1 MSKIE
6 DGGRLALDPPGMTN
20 PQVTIPKLT
29 DPEEKDG
36 SGSTQG
42 GDISANLP
50 SSGAGN
56 CSLVPHNQVSWDF
69 PCATTGSGHPYNLN
83 QPAQNLQ
90 FSPYHHPHFPGQ
102 MMAAAT
108 VLTQYPYHGAVVP
121 AKGSQT
127 KPPKRRT
134 SASKVSPKGRP
145 TDDVTYKNAVEFLTK
160 RTAEM
165 ALPTASECSDIGQSL
180 IDLSDAD
187 LLTDYFFHM
196 MQQLVVCR
204 FSEKDRKTRGGKR
217 ENITIGYGGL
227 QCIHCIK
234 APSARKFFWSTVDRL
249 ANSFAE
255 IPSHILKCKHCPGDI
270 KDGLLVLKGR
280 HPDQMQMLP
289 RGSQKVFFRRMWRRL
304 HNGDAR
310 AAELATP
317 VLTSLS
323 KGEKGRDPPP
333 SKEPQLHVPASDT
346 QGKSLQTPMT
356 KSTVN
361 MLSKS
366 VEEEGPLTIEGSNAG
381 GDSLETGHKRVL
393 LAIPED
399 KDWLSD
405 MDCFVRSNIEV
416 FSAKQS
422 DMDDAA
428 ADRKYP
434 IKPGQVG
441 IRCVHCARLVP
452 HGARGAAV
460 SYPYSISSIYE
471 SVREFQRL
479 HLDGCPNIPQEKK
492 LGSGASSLSSVL
504 RRYYVQ
510 AARALG
516 LFDTQDAGICAGANP
531 VPMSTS
537 GFQMPGAF
545 SFKLSTEEKESPRS
559 APGTI
564 ADEIKQKRNLMSS
577 VSSTTVKKENEERV
591 QEEDAAAKKEAN
603 LNKEKKVSEKDCDKP
618 STKEGAVD
626 APEIKAV

>member
-1 MSKIE
+1 M
-6 DGGRLALDPPGMTN
+6 
-20 PQVTIPKLT
+20 
-29 DPEEKDG
+29 
-36 SGSTQG
+36 
-42 GDISANLP
+42 
-50 SSGAGN
+50 
-56 CSLVPHNQVSWDF
+56 
-69 PCATTGSGHPYNLN
+69 
-83 QPAQNLQ
+83 
-90 FSPYHHPHFPGQ
+90 
-102 MMAAAT
+102 
-108 VLTQYPYHGAVVP
+108 
-121 AKGSQT
+121 
-127 KPPKRRT
+127 
-134 SASKVSPKGRP
+134 
-145 TDDVTYKNAVEFLTK
+145 
-160 RTAEM
+160 
-165 ALPTASECSDIGQSL
+165 
-180 IDLSDAD
+180 
-187 LLTDYFFHM
+187 
-196 MQQLVVCR
+196 
-204 FSEKDRKTRGGKR
+204 
-217 ENITIGYGGL
+217 
-227 QCIHCIK
+227 
-234 APSARKFFWSTVDRL
+234 

-317 VLTSLS
+317 VLISLS

-333 SKEPQLHVPASDT
+333 SKEPQPHAPASDT
-346 QGKSLQTPMT
+346 QGKSLQTAMT
-356 KSTVN
+356 TSAVN
-361 MLSKS
+361 LLSKS
-366 VEEEGPLTIEGSNAG
+366 VEKEGPFTIEGSNAG
-381 GDSLETGHKRVL
+381 GDIPKIDKRVL

-422 DMDDAA
+422 DMDDAV

-441 IRCVHCARLVP
+441 IRCVHCAQRVL

-479 HLDGCPNIPQEKK
+479 HLDGCPNIPQDKK

-545 SFKLSTEEKESPRS
+545 SFKLSTEAKESPRS
-559 APGTI
+559 TSGTI
-564 ADEIKQKRNLMSS
+564 ADEIRQKRNLMLSG
-577 VSSTTVKKENEERV
+577 SSTTVKSEDEERT
-591 QEEDAAAKKEAN
+591 QEMMIKKPEEDAAAKKEAN
-603 LNKEKKVSEKDCDKP
+603 LNKEKKCQTFDKRGCSRCP
-618 STKEGAVD
+618 RGQSSVRESDIGNNWFST
-626 APEIKAV
+626 I